1 MPSDKLKKAVKDGLI
16 TQKQYDK
23 LPEKM
28 LLGLV
33 KSGGNKGARNKRKV
47 KPMRRPTKGG
57 AGGRKDVGSRK
68 GKK

>member
-1 MPSDKLKKAVKDGLI
+1 MPSEILKKAVKDGII

-33 KSGGNKGARNKRKV
+33 KAGGNKNLKNKKKKKKV
-47 KPMRRPTKGG
+47 K
-57 AGGRKDVGSRK
+57 
-68 GKK
+68 KK

>member
-1 MPSDKLKKAVKDGLI
+1 MPSEILKKAVKDGLI

-33 KSGGNKGARNKRKV
+33 KAGGNKNLKNRKKKKVV
-47 KPMRRPTKGG
+47 KK
-57 AGGRKDVGSRK
+57 K
-68 GKK
+68 GKEKK